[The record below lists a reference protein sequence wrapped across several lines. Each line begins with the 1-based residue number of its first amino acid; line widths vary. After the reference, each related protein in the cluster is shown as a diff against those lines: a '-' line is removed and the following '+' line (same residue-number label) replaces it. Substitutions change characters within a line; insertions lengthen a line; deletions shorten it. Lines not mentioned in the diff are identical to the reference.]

1 MSYSDIKDA
10 IAKVHIFWEP
20 PELHKVFFI
29 KRYYISYF
37 KHGDMKW
44 FNETVDDDQLTNF
57 QLENLESDS
66 LYTLKIIAE
75 NELSWSR
82 KQENGN

>member
-1 MSYSDIKDA
+1 M
-10 IAKVHIFWEP
+10 
-20 PELHKVFFI
+20 HKVFFI

-66 LYTLKIIAE
+66 FYTLKIIAE
-75 NELSWSR
+75 NELCLG
-82 KQENGN
+82 QESKKMAIKTLKVKGLFA